1 VWPKIGHPKFGGK
14 RNLFGRSCKAF
25 GDDEFQRLD
34 ASTLHIVNR
43 WDLVPRV
50 HFLPHI
56 LSQEG
61 GKHLVPAFTRLVASR
76 IGGYAARFGGYIT
89 DALSLPQN
97 FNRTMQSKRATLDLY
112 TQLGEFV
119 IYPPGIVCGTKE
131 VRCLP
136 PSILEARLSLP
147 PALLCSPVS
156 QSQSHTH
163 DLPLGGSSPA

>member
-1 VWPKIGHPKFGGK
+1 
-14 RNLFGRSCKAF
+14 
-25 GDDEFQRLD
+25 
-34 ASTLHIVNR
+34 
-43 WDLVPRV
+43 V

-131 VRCLP
+131 VQCLP
-136 PSILEARLSLP
+136 PSILECRAPVISCSAPFVSKSFAISISISITQSPSRRLIS
-147 PALLCSPVS
+147 CVQTCIVVS
-156 QSQSHTH
+156 V
-163 DLPLGGSSPA
+163 